1 MCSEKYYID
10 ITGGLDRNTVSE
22 YRGRENVFMHGSDTF
37 RDLGSLLRQRAGCDA
52 NRQEICCFKM
62 EYNLVSQCSLPP
74 SFFLGF
80 SALLS
85 TFLRLGIKD
94 IVFVKEWIFL
104 PSKNEKGRIV

>member
-1 MCSEKYYID
+1 MK
-10 ITGGLDRNTVSE
+10 
-22 YRGRENVFMHGSDTF
+22 FMHGSDTF

-52 NRQEICCFKM
+52 NRQDICCFKM
-62 EYNLVSQCSLPP
+62 QYNLVSQCSLPP
-74 SFFLGF
+74 SVFLGF

-94 IVFVKEWIFL
+94 IVLVKEWIFL